1 MIDRR
6 FDRLIRMPEVM
17 SRTGMSRAT
26 IYRKQAD
33 GTFPKSIRLGHSMIA
48 WYENDVNDWIANPM
62 EWRLITPPPD

>member
-6 FDRLIRMPEVM
+6 FDRLIRLPEVM
-17 SRTGMSRAT
+17 GRTGMSRAT

-48 WYENDVNDWIANPM
+48 WYESDVNDWIANPM
-62 EWRLITPPPD
+62 EWRSITPPPD